1 MSAGVRWPLVL
12 TALTAALVLTLAPVG
27 ARAHASLISST
38 PTPGARLASGP
49 GVVILNFSEPINPDL
64 SQAAV
69 TGPDGRRF
77 ERTAVASHTMTVQV
91 AGDRPGLYEVQWTA
105 VSAVDGHV
113 LTGSFRFGVD
123 VNVPDVQ
130 AGTSAVGSSE
140 PDLPAA
146 LFRGIEDAALLTGV
160 GLVLLALLRERE
172 PRVAWAKPGRR
183 MTAVMAVALAGGTA
197 SVAAESLQL
206 RPGLTTDAL
215 VSYFGNGLP
224 GMGRAFRLAAE
235 VVGLGLSLRRPE
247 WAAPA
252 LVAALAAVAAS
263 GHAAATQPV
272 PVSIAVEATHLV
284 AAGAWAGGIMA
295 LVTFRPP
302 GGWFRG
308 EGIPLLNRFARPA
321 VAAFLVTA
329 VTGVIRGG
337 QQLSEPWQLV
347 TTAYGGVLVA
357 KVLAVAA
364 MVLLSLLASRRRFVA
379 LRLEGALAL
388 TVVAAAALLTAFP
401 LPPAQ
406 LDEATASR
414 QAGAALP
421 SQGDLTVGLS
431 AGDVVTGLTLRPAQP
446 GRNEVWLTVL
456 PVNGEQAAAR
466 LPVSLRIDGSAVGLR
481 PCGPGCRT
489 GTAELRGGETLDLR
503 VGGVEG
509 GTATFTLPQLPPADA
524 GGEME
529 AITAR
534 MGRLQSVRVKRTLR
548 PAAVPLVARYA
559 FEAPDRMSLDVST
572 GEQAIL
578 MGPDRY
584 SRDGPS
590 TPWKREAVPPIR
602 APAFPW
608 DSQPLVA
615 ARVLGSDDVDGV
627 PVQVLSFFSGTAGA
641 PVWMRLWADSGG
653 LVRRVEMRAR
663 AHIMDDRNYDFD
675 APIAIAAPDSG

>member
-1 MSAGVRWPLVL
+1 MV
-12 TALTAALVLTLAPVG
+12 TALTAAVVLTLAP
-27 ARAHASLISST
+27 ARVEAHAGLISST
-38 PTPGARLASGP
+38 PPPGARLASGP
-49 GVVILNFSEPINPDL
+49 GAVILNFSEPINPAL

-77 ERTAVASHTMTVQV
+77 GRTAVASHTMTVLV
-91 AGDRPGLYEVQWTA
+91 ASDRPGLYEVRWTA
-105 VSAVDGHV
+105 VSAVDGHL
-113 LTGSFRFGVD
+113 LTGSFRYGVD
-123 VNVPDVQ
+123 VVVPDAQV
-130 AGTSAVGSSE
+130 GTSAVASSE
-140 PDLPAA
+140 PGLPAA

-172 PRVAWAKPGRR
+172 PRLAWAEPGRR
-183 MTAVMAVALAGGTA
+183 MTAVMAVAIAAGAA
-197 SVAAESLQL
+197 SEAAESLQL
-206 RPGLTTDAL
+206 WPVLTTDAL
-215 VSYFGNGLP
+215 LSYFGNGLP
-224 GMGRAFRLAAE
+224 GMARAFRLAVE
-235 VVGLGLSLRRPE
+235 VVGLGLSLLRPR

-263 GHAAATQPV
+263 GHAAAAEPAPV
-272 PVSIAVEATHLV
+272 TIAVEATHLV

-308 EGIPLLNRFARPA
+308 DGIALLSRFARPA

-337 QQLSEPWQLV
+337 QQFTEPRELV
-347 TTAYGGVLVA
+347 TTAYGRVLAA

-388 TVVAAAALLTAFP
+388 SVVAAAALLTAFP
-401 LPPAQ
+401 MPPAH
-406 LDEATASR
+406 LDKAIASR

-421 SQGDLTVGLS
+421 REGDLTVGLN

-446 GRNEVWLTVL
+446 GRNEVWLTLL
-456 PVNGEQAAAR
+456 PVKGEQAAAR
-466 LPVSLRIDGSAVGLR
+466 LPVSLRIDGSPVALR
-481 PCGPGCRT
+481 PCGPGCRS
-489 GTAELRGGETLDLR
+489 GTAELRGGETLELR

-509 GTATFTLPQLPPADA
+509 GAARFTLPKLPPADA
-524 GGEME
+524 RAQVE

-534 MGRLQSVRVKRTLR
+534 MRGLQSVHVERTLR
-548 PAAVPLVARYA
+548 PAAVPLAARYA
-559 FEAPDRMSLDVST
+559 FEAPDRMSFEIST

-578 MGPDRY
+578 IGPVRY
-584 SRDGPS
+584 SRDGPG
-590 TPWKREAVPPIR
+590 TPWKREAAPPLR

-608 DSQPLVA
+608 DSRPVVA
-615 ARVLGSDDVDGV
+615 PRVLGSDDIDGV
-627 PVQVLSFFSGTAGA
+627 PLQVMSFFSGTAGTPA
-641 PVWMRLWADSGG
+641 WMRLWVDSGG
-653 LVRRVEMRAR
+653 LVRRVEMRAQ

-675 APIAIAAPDSG
+675 AAIAIAPPDSS

>member
-1 MSAGVRWPLVL
+1 MSDGVRWPLVL
-12 TALTAALVLTLAPVG
+12 TALTAAVLLTLAPVR
-27 ARAHASLISST
+27 ADAHASLTSST
-38 PTPGARLASGP
+38 PAPGTRLASGP
-49 GVVILNFSEPINPDL
+49 GAVILNFSEPINADL

-69 TGPDGRRF
+69 TGPGGRRF
-77 ERTAVASHTMTVQV
+77 GRTAVASHTMTVEV
-91 AGDRPGLYEVQWTA
+91 AGDRPGLYEVRWTA

-113 LTGSFRFGVD
+113 LTGSFRFGVA
-123 VNVPDVQ
+123 VSVPNAQV
-130 AGTSAVGSSE
+130 GTSAVASSE
-140 PDLPAA
+140 PGLPAA
-146 LFRGIEDAALLTGV
+146 LFRAIEDGALLTGV

-172 PRVAWAKPGRR
+172 PRLAWAEPGRR
-183 MTAVMAVALAGGTA
+183 ITAVMAVALAGGAA

-224 GMGRAFRLAAE
+224 GMARVFRLAAE
-235 VVGLGLSLRRPE
+235 VVGLGLSLRGPR
-247 WAAPA
+247 WTAPA
-252 LVAALAAVAAS
+252 LVAALAAVAAN

-308 EGIPLLNRFARPA
+308 EGIALLDRFARPA

-329 VTGVIRGG
+329 VTGVIRGW
-337 QQLSEPWQLV
+337 QQFTEPRELV
-347 TTAYGGVLVA
+347 TTAYGRVLVA

-379 LRLEGALAL
+379 PRLEGALGL
-388 TVVAAAALLTAFP
+388 SVVAAAALLTAFP

-406 LDEATASR
+406 LDEAIASR
-414 QAGAALP
+414 QARAALP
-421 SQGDLTVGLS
+421 SEGDLTVGLN

-446 GRNEVWLTVL
+446 GRNDVWLTLL
-456 PVNGEQAAAR
+456 PVKGEQAAAR
-466 LPVSLRIDGSAVGLR
+466 LPVSLRIDGSAIGLR
-481 PCGPGCRT
+481 SCGPGCRT
-489 GTAELRGGETLDLR
+489 GTAELRGGETLELR

-509 GTATFTLPQLPPADA
+509 GAATFTLPQLPPADA
-524 GGEME
+524 RAQVE

-534 MGRLQSVRVKRTLR
+534 MRGLQSVRVERTLR
-548 PAAVPLVARYA
+548 PAAVPLVARYG

-578 MGPDRY
+578 IGPVRY
-584 SRDGPS
+584 SRDSPG
-590 TPWKREAVPPIR
+590 TPWKREASPPLR

-608 DSQPLVA
+608 DSQPVVA
-615 ARVLGSDDVDGV
+615 PRVLGSDDIDGV
-627 PVQVLSFFSGTAGA
+627 PLQVMSFFSGTAGT
-641 PVWMRLWADSGG
+641 PVWMRLWVDSGG
-653 LVRRVEMRAR
+653 LVRRVEMRAQ

-675 APIAIAAPDSG
+675 DAIAIAAPDSS